1 MLLYFYVS
9 SLAFEVTED
18 DAIILSTLIQEH
30 HTLFLNLYGEAATTP
45 KWHYM
50 VHLPNQ
56 IIQ

>member
-1 MLLYFYVS
+1 MLFYLFL
-9 SLAFEVTED
+9 SLAFEVTVD

-30 HTLFLNLYGEAATTP
+30 HVLFLNLYGEAATTP